1 MIEINLLPGGSGK
14 KKSSRGGGG
23 GGGGAKRINLG
34 AFFSNFAQKIKDP
47 WLLTA
52 IGSVALALVAVG
64 GTYFYQEQ
72 RISSLTAR
80 EQKGL
85 EDSTTNS
92 VVLKARAKAEAKRD
106 TLLRRMNLIRAID
119 EDRFIWPHVLDE
131 VSKALPPYTWLS
143 SLAFMGTPQGTVNVA
158 AGAKPEAAGEDKD
171 KPKKKSK
178 KVDTEIPRDEVRIR
192 MIGLTPD
199 IQALTRFMRQLEA
212 SAFFTNVQL
221 NNSQFAADQGKDV
234 TQFTLDVTYSRPDT
248 SIIRRV
254 PLAASVK

>member
-23 GGGGAKRINLG
+23 GAKKINFGAL
-34 AFFSNFAQKIKDP
+34 FAGIGEKIKDP
-47 WLLTA
+47 WLLSA
-52 IGSVALALVAVG
+52 IGSVALAVLVVG

-72 RISSLTAR
+72 RIDSLSKR
-80 EQKGL
+80 EAVALK
-85 EDSTTNS
+85 DSTRNA
-92 VVLKARAKAEAKRD
+92 VVLKERARAEAKRD

-143 SLAFMGTPQGTVNVA
+143 SLAFMGTPQGSINVA
-158 AGAKPEAAGEDKD
+158 AGAKPEATEDKD

-212 SAFFTNVQL
+212 SAFFANVQL

-234 TQFTLDVTYSRPDT
+234 TQFTLDVTYTRPDT